1 MTDAE
6 RNEKKLF
13 EKLNRFIEIYGKKLN
28 KMFSAIDKDIA
39 RLFSRYA
46 KDNSM
51 TILEAYKY
59 LTDNER
65 EEFLEDLN
73 FYLEKIQDEE
83 YLKEHYATLT
93 ALGIRAR
100 ISRLDFVKADI
111 LMNVDTFFK
120 ELKEESKKLLGEV
133 GSEAFIQKVEE
144 IAKEMPKGVEN
155 TVEIVVNN
163 TKKTPLEEA
172 VEIGGE
178 THNIKVENPQLP
190 TSGSG
195 GATITVDGKK
205 IDLSGDNL
213 SNWGT
218 TNPDLMDEVLE
229 FPWSGSN
236 YSEKIWGECENFEK
250 VLKDKMVLGFVEG
263 KPYDQIVK
271 EMEKELGV
279 ERWKIERLVRTEGAF
294 ISNQAQL
301 SAYYKSGIEK
311 YQYLARVDQRTSEI
325 CKELNGKVFE
335 VQKAQAGENF
345 PPMHPYCRSVT
356 KAYFGSKSNE
366 TEEKRLGKE
375 NTENKGDTDN
385 KGDKL
390 IKGDTELKG
399 LDKSLKK
406 GYNNYEG
413 MKFSAKNSIKQTG
426 ARTKVEPFNPND
438 PLEIE
443 AAKKYEQ
450 IIADKED
457 IDCIAKNT
465 GFSKREIKRIK
476 NHVFRHKHLMED
488 DEGNLVSKF
497 FDADEEIADAW
508 FRLKDGSFTDKD
520 IALLKHELAES
531 KFEKPGQDYHI
542 AHVKA
547 NEVSDW
553 EHFDDNGGNNAW

>member
-100 ISRLDFVKADI
+100 IRRLDFVKADI
-111 LMNVDTFFK
+111 LMNVDIFFK

-155 TVEIVVNN
+155 TVELVIND

-172 VEIGGE
+172 VEVGGE

-190 TSGSG
+190 SPESG

-356 KAYFGSKSNE
+356 KAYFGDKSNE
-366 TEEKRLGKE
+366 TEGERFGKDNSE
-375 NTENKGDTDN
+375 GKGNPENKDDG
-385 KGDKL
+385 L
-390 IKGDTELKG
+390 IKG
-399 LDKSLKK
+399 LDKSQEKR
-406 GYNNYEG
+406 YNNSG
-413 MKFSAKNSIKQTG
+413 SVKNSGGRQFEVPENASADDK
-426 ARTKVEPFNPND
+426 
-438 PLEIE
+438 E
-443 AAKKYEQ
+443 AVKKYNLIKDDDSDIPKIVENVKKYGFT
-450 IIADKED
+450 AED
-457 IDCIAKNT
+457 IEK
-465 GFSKREIKRIK
+465 IKSHIFKEEHWLTDEYNNPIK
-476 NHVFRHKHLMED
+476 KL
-488 DEGNLVSKF
+488 
-497 FDADEEIADAW
+497 FDADKSISDAW
-508 FRLKDGSFTDKD
+508 ERITNDPKNIRPSDIILLNHEKAEIEFIKNNKGKIDDK
-520 IALLKHELAES
+520 LLQEKAHNFAKS
-531 KFEKPGQDYHI
+531 KFNYD
-542 AHVKA
+542 KA
-547 NEVSDW
+547 IEW
-553 EHFDDNGGNNAW
+553 E